1 VVFVISALHILYINT
16 HFLPRELRPPLWR
29 RVALVLMA
37 LFYGFFVYLWL
48 MGGPVPDPAKGFLFN
63 ILGNGLVGK

>member
-16 HFLPRELRPPLWR
+16 TFLPREIQPPFWR
-29 RVALVLMA
+29 RFALILMA

-48 MGGPVPDPAKGFLFN
+48 MGGLVPDPNKGFLFM
-63 ILGNGLVGK
+63 LWKGRV